1 MLAEFKKFV
10 MRGNVLDLA
19 IGVIIGAA
27 FGKILT
33 SLVNDVLM
41 PPIGLG
47 LGRVDFTSLFVNLG
61 PQPFAS
67 LKDAKAAGAPV
78 IAYGVVI
85 NNIIDFLIV
94 AFVIFL
100 IIRQVNK
107 MMPPAEPPATT
118 KDCPHCASKI
128 PVKARKCP
136 QCTQCTSELA
146 AA

>member
-1 MLAEFKKFV
+1 V
-10 MRGNVLDLA
+10 
-19 IGVIIGAA
+19 
-27 FGKILT
+27 
-33 SLVNDVLM
+33 
-41 PPIGLG
+41 
-47 LGRVDFTSLFVNLG
+47 LGRVDFTSLFINLG
-61 PQPFAS
+61 SQPFAS

-78 IAYGVVI
+78 IAYGVFI

-107 MMPPAEPPATT
+107 LMPPAEPPAT

-128 PVKARKCP
+128 PVRARKCP
-136 QCTQCTSELA
+136 LCTSELA

>member
-10 MRGNVLDLA
+10 LQGNVLDLA
-19 IGVIIGAA
+19 IGAVIGAT
-27 FGKILT
+27 FGKIVT

-41 PPIGLG
+41 PPIGLV
-47 LGRVDFTSLFVNLG
+47 LGRVDFTSLFINLG

-78 IAYGVVI
+78 IAYGIFI

-107 MMPPAEPPATT
+107 LMPPAEPPATT
-118 KDCPHCASKI
+118 KDCPQCASKI

-136 QCTQCTSELA
+136 QCTSELA